1 MKIVLFGKIRSGKDT
16 VGKILIEKYGFKR
29 FAFGDEIGK
38 IIETYFP
45 KAYINGKPRH
55 HYQFIG
61 QKFRELDEDVWIN
74 TLLEKVESYEYYSC
88 FKNAIINANLEFF
101 KELKRDEINVVV
113 TDGRQKNEAIK
124 MREAGY
130 VIVKVVADEE
140 IRIKRMNESGDNYS
154 PEMLTHETELQVDE
168 VEADYIINNAGT
180 LEDLEKIVECLVQQI
195 RKKEGR
201 EGN

>member
-16 VGKILIEKYGFKR
+16 VGKILIEKYRFKR
-29 FAFGDEIGK
+29 FAFGDEIGN

-74 TLLEKVESYEYYSC
+74 AVLSKVDRHETYLC
-88 FKNAIINANLEFF
+88 FKNVVI
-101 KELKRDEINVVV
+101 KRDPILSHSLGEYENNVVV
-113 TDGRQKNEAIK
+113 TDGRQKNEEIK
-124 MREAGY
+124 MRKAGY

-140 IRIKRMNESGDNYS
+140 IRIKRMEEAGDNYR

-168 VEADYIINNAGT
+168 VKADYIIYNNGT
-180 LEDLEKIVECLVQQI
+180 MEDLENAVDLLV
-195 RKKEGR
+195 KSAKER
-201 EGN
+201 ESRG